1 MRRNRTIT
9 LKEALE
15 ELIKEYR
22 LAPKLKEASVIN
34 IWESIT
40 GRAIA
45 SRTRKVYISDGVLHI
60 YLTSAVVKNELMML
74 REPLR
79 QQINT
84 QAGEEV
90 VKQIVVH

>member
-34 IWESIT
+34 IWENVT

-45 SRTRKVYISDGVLHI
+45 ARTKKIYIREGVLHI
-60 YLTSAVVKNELMML
+60 YLSSAVVKNELMML
-74 REPLR
+74 RESLM
-79 QQINT
+79 QQINSK
-84 QAGEEV
+84 AGEDV
-90 VKQIVVH
+90 VTQIVIH

>member
-34 IWESIT
+34 IWESVT
-40 GRAIA
+40 GKAIA
-45 SRTRKVYISDGVLHI
+45 VRTKKIYISDGVLHI
-60 YLTSAVVKNELMML
+60 YLSSAVVKNELMML
-74 REPLR
+74 RESLR

-84 QAGEEV
+84 KAGEEV
-90 VKQIVVH
+90 VMQIVIH